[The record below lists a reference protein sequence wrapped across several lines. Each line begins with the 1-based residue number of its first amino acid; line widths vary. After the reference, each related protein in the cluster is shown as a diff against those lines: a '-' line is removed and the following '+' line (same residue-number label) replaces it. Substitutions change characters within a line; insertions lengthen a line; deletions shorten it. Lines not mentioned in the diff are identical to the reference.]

1 MPFTKLGPEG
11 PTTPEEQ
18 REIYE
23 AAAQSHVDNLAKA
36 TIFEIRL
43 AKQLQ
48 ELAWPGFLASGQPV
62 PAPVFLRQALV
73 LSRDVKARLATV
85 SAIWA
90 TCIEMSAVNTPTPDK
105 DQGTTG
111 D

>member
-18 REIYE
+18 RKIIDH
-23 AAAQSHVDNLAKA
+23 ASQQHIDNLAKA

-62 PAPVFLRQALV
+62 PAAVFLRQALV
-73 LSRDVKARLATV
+73 LSRDANARLATV

-90 TCIEMSAVNTPTPDK
+90 TCIEMSAANTPTPAPDR
-105 DQGTTG
+105 GTTG